1 MLSVR
6 RVSWRVSGLGVGNA
20 KKKVKRENEG
30 EEKGYFDVISWVKV
44 SCPHPHGPFKGLII
58 IMAS

>member
-1 MLSVR
+1 M
-6 RVSWRVSGLGVGNA
+6 GMQ
-20 KKKVKRENEG
+20 KKKVSKRDNQR

-44 SCPHPHGPFKGLII
+44 SCPHPHGPFNGLII

>member
-1 MLSVR
+1 M
-6 RVSWRVSGLGVGNA
+6 GMQ